1 MKVRT
6 PIILLFLLA
15 WVGALAPTQD
25 KVVVKPPTLT
35 INKFLGINTSANPLT
50 LQPGEAVKAINVDFS
65 ISGGAIN
72 KRDGFSAFT
81 SGLLGAGATG
91 TFDGIYAYC
100 DRAGNKRLFT
110 TFQYDSNVATF
121 KSYPYAFILKSNE
134 YGQTI
139 TSTNAYPFQYFHSP
153 FYGAIYND
161 LLIYSNGYNRPLYSH
176 KAGTFHSLVSMPPG
190 MFDLAPFAETT
201 STSTNLLDGDYH
213 YAIWTAYEDTAGAD
227 HHDFPSG
234 INLYVSGISP
244 TIHVDSD
251 WVILYS
257 PVTMGWSDIE
267 NYDSTIVRI
276 LRTRANKR
284 SDDSMFLIGTDTIV
298 HNQSVATWHF
308 IDSIK
313 DASLGGT
320 GHLYYGKIDTSVAA
334 QDTTLDNR
342 YIMGAPKWIS
352 TLTDPSAPR
361 VYYDGIST
369 GMGSADSGWWTY
381 TDYAVA
387 YYDSITGMVS
397 ALGPVCRI
405 PVSYR
410 CAAAACAV
418 DTIYDTAYS
427 LGLDSLNAWKNHL
440 WRLLCRR
447 QVTQEKRNQVDTSFA
462 FNDVP
467 AQWRELPVGGRDW
480 MCQYSNGEWD
490 YYNQSDMRYQRPD
503 GQYWCRKTNL
513 HVIDTTIYEER
524 LGTWRI
530 IDTLKSP
537 TDTDYV
543 DNMTWP
549 ESYGKDALPE
559 VTTIM
564 QLKYPTIYGERIF
577 MVSGNRIYYSGFEIG
592 ASAPGYW
599 PLGAAHDI
607 NVDDGDEITAQYVD
621 DDGNLL
627 EFKNNSIYMMWD
639 AGEAFADKQIISGVG
654 CIAPKSIISMPG
666 GGIAFLHST
675 GIWTIGSHWQ
685 SPYKESG
692 GTLSKLSGPIDNHL
706 EAMTIGQKRECTA
719 WRVPEKDYVVFSF
732 PTVDTSY
739 VFFPQYGW
747 VQWDFAF
754 KQVANYDTAYQ
765 TDNRPSLDV
774 LGILNANDAICK
786 FGSVKTDTAVAVTAY
801 WKSGPLF
808 VTPQYGSIM
817 KYGLWTQ
824 ASAAKP
830 ITMIFTD
837 QAGTTKQTITDSS
850 IAGYRHR
857 QKGTTQYDANYWQVE
872 IQSAMDSLAV
882 QGIEFWWTPSGV
894 ETEH

>member
-1 MKVRT
+1 LTVAV
-6 PIILLFLLA
+6 LA
-15 WVGALAPTQD
+15 QVD
-25 KVVVKPPTLT
+25 PPTLT
-35 INKFLGINTSANPLT
+35 INKFFGINTSANPLT

-72 KRDGFSAFT
+72 KRE
-81 SGLLGAGATG
+81 GLSVFHDALDNTTG
-91 TFDGIYAYC
+91 YTGNYDGIFSYC
-100 DRAGNKRLFT
+100 DRAGNKRLFA
-110 TFQYDSNVATF
+110 TFQYDSSNAGF
-121 KSYPYAFILKSNE
+121 KAAPWALIIKSGE
-134 YGQTI
+134 YKVGMTD
-139 TSTNAYPFQYFHSP
+139 SLGGAYPFQYFHSP

-201 STSTNLLDGDYH
+201 TTSANLLDGDYY
-213 YAIWTAYEDTAGAD
+213 YAIWAAYYDSVGGDPTWGYPYGSANNKILVAG
-227 HHDFPSG
+227 
-234 INLYVSGISP
+234 LSP
-244 TIHVDSD
+244 KIHVDSD
-251 WVILYS
+251 WVIIYAPES
-257 PVTMGWSDIE
+257 MGWSIRR
-267 NYDSTIVRI
+267 NYDRSVIRI
-276 LRTRANKR
+276 LRTRAGR
-284 SDDSMFLIGTDTIV
+284 HWGDSLFLIGTDTV
-298 HNQSVATWHF
+298 LETGSLATWHF

-313 DASLGGT
+313 DASLGT
-320 GHLYYGKIDTSVAA
+320 GAYVFVNGYVDTSIYA
-334 QDTTLDNR
+334 QDTVTDEKYL
-342 YIMGAPKWIS
+342 MGSPKWIS
-352 TLTDPSAPR
+352 TLTDVSAPR
-361 VYYDGIST
+361 VYYGGVST

-387 YYDSITGMVS
+387 YYDSITGMIS
-397 ALGPVCRI
+397 QIGPVCRI

-410 CAAAACAV
+410 CASGCII

-427 LGLDSLNAWKNHL
+427 LGLDSLNAWHNHL

-447 QVTQEKRNQVDTSFA
+447 LVTQER
-462 FNDVP
+462 
-467 AQWRELPVGGRDW
+467 RI
-480 MCQYSNGEWD
+480 
-490 YYNQSDMRYQRPD
+490 QSDTTYMKQDVRAEWNTQYAPGSWVCRWSD
-503 GQYWCRKTNL
+503 GSVDWSGSQLYIGNDGKYWCHKSALRI
-513 HVIDTTIYEER
+513 IDTTIQRQELTE
-524 LGTWRI
+524 WRI
-530 IDTLKSP
+530 IDTLKVA

-549 ESYGKDALPE
+549 AWRDKDALPM

-564 QLKYPTIYGERIF
+564 QLKYPTVYGERIF
-577 MVSGNRIYYSGFEIG
+577 MVAGNRVYYSGFEIG

-706 EAMTIGQKRECTA
+706 EAMTIGQKRGCTA

-739 VFFPQYGW
+739 VFFPEYGW
-747 VQWDFAF
+747 VQWDFSF
-754 KQVANYDTAYQ
+754 KQVANYDTTYQ

-786 FGSVKTDTAVAVTAY
+786 FGAVKTDTGVAVTAY

-808 VTPQYGSIM
+808 VTPEYGSIA

-824 ASAAKP
+824 AALSRP

-837 QAGTTKQTITDSS
+837 QTGTTKQTITDSS
-850 IAGYRHR
+850 GYYYRH
-857 QKGTTQYDANYWQVE
+857 KSTTQYDANYWQVE
-872 IQSAMDSLAV
+872 IQSAMDSLA
-882 QGIEFWWTPSGV
+882 IRAIDFWWKTTGAMPDY
-894 ETEH
+894 

>member
-1 MKVRT
+1 MIRYL
-6 PIILLFLLA
+6 IAILSLLTVA
-15 WVGALAPTQD
+15 VLAQ
-25 KVVVKPPTLT
+25 VEPPTLT
-35 INKFLGINTSANPLT
+35 INKFFGINTSANPLT

-72 KRDGFSAFT
+72 KRE
-81 SGLLGAGATG
+81 GLSVFHDALDNTTG
-91 TFDGIYAYC
+91 YTGNYDGIFSYC
-100 DRAGNKRLFT
+100 DRAGNKRLFA
-110 TFQYDSNVATF
+110 TFQYDSSNAGF
-121 KSYPYAFILKSNE
+121 KAAPWALIIKSGE
-134 YGQTI
+134 YKVGMTD
-139 TSTNAYPFQYFHSP
+139 SLGGAYPFQYFHSP
-153 FYGAIYND
+153 FYGTIYND

-201 STSTNLLDGDYH
+201 TTSANLLDGDYH

-227 HHDFPSG
+227 HHDFPAG
-234 INLYVSGISP
+234 VNLYVSGISP

-284 SDDSMFLIGTDTIV
+284 ANDSMFLIGTDTIV

-320 GHLYYGKIDTSVAA
+320 GHSYYGIIDTAVAA
-334 QDTTLDNR
+334 QDTAQDNR

-352 TLTDPSAPR
+352 TLTDVSAPR
-361 VYYDGIST
+361 TYFDGIST
-369 GMGSADSGWWTY
+369 GLVSADSGWWTY
-381 TDYAVA
+381 TDYAIA
-387 YYDSITGMVS
+387 YYDSITGMIS
-397 ALGPVCRI
+397 QLGPVCRI

-410 CAAAACAV
+410 CAAAVCAV

-427 LGLDSLNAWKNHL
+427 LGLDSLNSWKNHL

-447 QVTQEKRNQVDTSFA
+447 QVTQEKKEQVDTA
-462 FNDVP
+462 YINNDVRAIWKSTDP
-467 AQWRELPVGGRDW
+467 STGKVGW
-480 MCQYSNGEWD
+480 VCTWSNGEDDW
-490 YYNQSDMRYQRPD
+490 SHSMRYQLN
-503 GQYWCRKTNL
+503 GVYWCRKSNL
-513 HVIDTTIYEER
+513 QVIDTTILEQR
-524 LGTWRI
+524 LSTWRI
-530 IDTLKSP
+530 IDTIKSA

-543 DNMTWP
+543 DNMSWT
-549 ESYGKDALPE
+549 ESNNKDALPE

-607 NVDDGDEITAQYVD
+607 NVDDGDEITGLYVD
-621 DDGNLL
+621 NEDRLL
-627 EFKNNSIYMMWD
+627 IFKNNAIFTLWD

-666 GGIAFLHST
+666 GGVAFLHST
-675 GIWTIGSHWQ
+675 GIYTIGSYWQ

-719 WRVPEKDYVVFSF
+719 WRSPEKDYVVFSF

-747 VQWDFAF
+747 AQWDFAF

-774 LGILNANDAICK
+774 LGILNGNDAICK
-786 FGSVKTDTAVAVTAY
+786 FGGVKTDTGVAVTEY

-808 VTPQYGSIM
+808 VTPEYGSLS

-824 ASAAKP
+824 AALSRP

-837 QAGTTKQTITDSS
+837 QTGTTKQTITDSS
-850 IAGYRHR
+850 GYYYRH
-857 QKGTTQYDANYWQVE
+857 KSTTQYDANYWQVE
-872 IQSAMDSLAV
+872 IQSAMDSLA
-882 QGIEFWWTPSGV
+882 IRAIDFWWKTTGAMPDY
-894 ETEH
+894 